1 MTERALQ
8 LPRRLGALLS
18 LWLASWS
25 WEFSGLNCAEA
36 WTAVSLSWNNRM
48 SYLQKSRATPSSRL
62 DAKAGS
68 FFNPVPQPSESND
81 DANSETNGDEKFKPP
96 KAIQPSTINGIPSN
110 QVGIELGM
118 SISASIRK
126 DSFSSKSYVGIG
138 PPSLNDVTKPEYDD
152 QGYTLYAD
160 EKTGTKARVFEALVE
175 YPCLF
180 TLKIVGANEEDFV
193 KDVLTIVA
201 TTCQMEESSYTS
213 LDHSIKYNGK
223 WASITVQAPVES
235 AQMLYQLYEDVD
247 RDPRVKF
254 KF

>member
-1 MTERALQ
+1 M
-8 LPRRLGALLS
+8 S
-18 LWLASWS
+18 
-25 WEFSGLNCAEA
+25 FSHH
-36 WTAVSLSWNNRM
+36 RP
-48 SYLQKSRATPSSRL
+48 ATPSSRL
-62 DAKAGS
+62 PAKAGS
-68 FFNPVPQPSESND
+68 FFNPVPAPPPNNNNDD
-81 DANSETNGDEKFKPP
+81 DANSDAAPLDYDKSQPS
-96 KAIQPSTINGIPSN
+96 KAIQPSTINGIPSD

-126 DSFSSKSYVGIG
+126 DSFTSKPYVGIG
-138 PPSLNDVTKPEYDD
+138 PSSLNDVTKPEYDD

-160 EKTGTKARVFEALVE
+160 EKTGTKTRVFEALVD

-180 TLKIVGANEEDFV
+180 TLKIVGANEDNFV

-201 TTCQMEESSYTS
+201 NTCQLESSSYSS